1 MARAK
6 ANLDWL
12 PEARAAL
19 NADPAFR
26 KLGSADFRVGLVIG
40 DQARLVTFQAFEIAD
55 VAEADPA
62 DMRDADFVL
71 EMPVKDWNAYLRR
84 RARAKGESV
93 LTLDLE
99 HSLVRARNPLKRL
112 TFERYHK
119 SLQALLDRGAALAFP
134 A

>member
-12 PEARAAL
+12 PAARAAL

-26 KLGSADFRVGLVIG
+26 RLGTADFRLGLVIG
-40 DQARLVTFQAFEIAD
+40 DEARLVTFEAFE
-55 VAEADPA
+55 VAEVSVADPA
-62 DMRDADFVL
+62 DMRDAHLVV

-84 RARAKGESV
+84 RARAKGPSL

-99 HSLVRARNPLKRL
+99 RSLVKARNPLERL
-112 TFERYHK
+112 TFERYNRTI
-119 SLQALLDRGAALAFP
+119 QALLDQGASLSGG
-134 A
+134 